1 MNTEAIVLDPTG
13 ADVQAENERIRQRG
27 PVSLVGLPGGVSAW
41 SVTDA
46 AVLKELLADPRV
58 SKDPRQH
65 WTAFKNGEIDHRW
78 PLHPW
83 VIAENMFTAYGDQHR
98 RLRKL
103 VAPAFTARRTALMRP
118 GIETIVDG
126 LLKRLD
132 ALPPGEAVD
141 LRPAYAYPVPIQV
154 IGELLGVPK
163 HLDAKIHA
171 CVDGFFDTS
180 FTPAQAQANVLK
192 MVSLMGQLIFYRR
205 GNPGDDITSALISAV
220 DEDSDRLTQK
230 EVIDTLILVI
240 NAGHETTVNLL
251 DQAIVALLTNPEQ
264 RADVLAGRV
273 PWSEVIE
280 EALRFQPP
288 ITHLPLRYAVEDIE
302 VAGVRIAAGEAILA
316 SYGAASRDPGVHGDT
331 AGDFDIHR
339 ANKEHIAFGYGAH
352 HCLGAPLARLEAAIA
367 LPALF
372 ERFPNLRLA
381 VDPAELRPL
390 GSFVSNGHQSVP
402 VLLQ

>member
-13 ADVQAENERIRQRG
+13 ADVQAENERIRLRG

-41 SVTDA
+41 AVTDA

-65 WTAFKNGEIDHRW
+65 WTSYKKGEIDQRW

-103 VAPAFTARRTALMRP
+103 VAPAFTNRRTTLMRP
-118 GIETIVDG
+118 GIEAIVDG

-132 ALPPGEAVD
+132 ASPAGEVVD
-141 LRPAYAYPVPIQV
+141 LRPTYAYPVPIQV

-163 HLDAKIHA
+163 HLDAKINA

-180 FTPAQAQANVLK
+180 FTPAQSKANVLK

-264 RADVLAGRV
+264 RADVLGGRV

-280 EALRFQPP
+280 EALRYQPP

-302 VAGVRIAAGEAILA
+302 IAGVRIAAGEAILA
-316 SYGAASRDPGVHGDT
+316 SYGAASRDPGIHGDT
-331 AGDFDIHR
+331 AGDFDVHR

-372 ERFPNLRLA
+372 ERFPNMRLA